1 LPKKAA
7 LRSQFCCQFDRA
19 ICHIPTRIGRYNGA
33 QPPTDCCGWMVEHGN
48 TCCNQ
53 GHHSYLGPLQPR
65 TRGACSLSHREGRH
79 HHTNQNTEVCAL
91 TRRTECAM
99 GDAVFLQGQRG
110 VNSTSSD
117 ACAQRMERRPRQG
130 RPAPLVISQ
139 LKILATQ
146 PCAGH
151 RAPMPIIC
159 AQAVHI
165 EHLVVF
171 SELQAPDPGR
181 KEIVPPPKIAKSAL
195 VVRSELTT
203 CSSLRTFVLV
213 VRVNYLQ
220 FAANYLQFV

>member
-1 LPKKAA
+1 MLTYGHSCIVFLS
-7 LRSQFCCQFDRA
+7 LR
-19 ICHIPTRIGRYNGA
+19 
-33 QPPTDCCGWMVEHGN
+33 
-48 TCCNQ
+48 
-53 GHHSYLGPLQPR
+53 
-65 TRGACSLSHREGRH
+65 
-79 HHTNQNTEVCAL
+79 HTNQNTEVCAL

-181 KEIVPPPKIAKSAL
+181 KEIVPPPQNRQERVGSSPPSMYSPRIRTHCL
-195 VVRSELTT
+195 TIVVRSHRKQKGVQKR
-203 CSSLRTFVLV
+203 CCHV
-213 VRVNYLQ
+213 VSNSYTWKGGRWQ
-220 FAANYLQFV
+220 S